1 MAGQTNIGGI
11 FSVAVESA
19 GGTPDPNN
27 ADLNLAAFQ
36 ALTYAAVPNMGTHG
50 DTGVDQNIVNF
61 DTWDRLSQKQ
71 KGMAIGKD
79 VEVAF
84 LDAAAGVSVGLDAL
98 KEAADI
104 VETDDFAFFILWPDL
119 SEEYYRGVVAAP
131 SYGKGGGEDFK
142 IVTFTIGINQESV
155 FGP

>member
-11 FSVAVESA
+11 FSIATITATAV
-19 GGTPDPNN
+19 PDPQN
-27 ADLNLAAFQ
+27 ADLDVSGFA
-36 ALTYAAVPNMGTHG
+36 ALTYQAIPNMGTHG
-50 DTGVDQNIVNF
+50 DTGVDQNIVNY

-84 LDAAAGVSVGLDAL
+84 LDIAAGVSNGMDAMKL
-98 KEAADI
+98 AADI
-104 VETDDFAFFILWPDL
+104 VETDDFAFNILWPDTTV
-119 SEEYYRGVVAAP
+119 EYYRGVVAAP

-142 IVTFTIGINQESV
+142 IVTFTIGINQESI
-155 FGP
+155 FA